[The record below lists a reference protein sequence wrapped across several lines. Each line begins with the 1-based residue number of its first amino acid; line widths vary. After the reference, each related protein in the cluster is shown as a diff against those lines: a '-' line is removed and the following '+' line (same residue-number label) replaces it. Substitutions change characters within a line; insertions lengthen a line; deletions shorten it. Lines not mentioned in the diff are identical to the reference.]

1 MVVAMPDQNG
11 EQLAAT
17 GIRVP
22 ALQHHAARR
31 GAQLAARDAVTLRVE
46 RYQAWNLYRLTL
58 VHHLTDP
65 REIAQCDNRFIV
77 SRYDV

>member
-1 MVVAMPDQNG
+1 MVVAAPDQSG

-22 ALQHHAARR
+22 APQHHAARR
-31 GAQLAARDAVTLRVE
+31 GAQLAALDAVTLRAE

-58 VHHLTDP
+58 VHHPTDSARSP
-65 REIAQCDNRFIV
+65 QCGNQFIV
-77 SRYDV
+77 